1 MENNFTVIQDTW
13 NEEDDIELL
22 NYVADKNLKTKYL
35 SENEILN
42 TNIFNIDVL
51 FCDTD
56 IIQKKINQFNKVISL
71 VPDCYP
77 LEFETL
83 YNRQIQKIKLE
94 NLNEIEKPY
103 FVKPFENNKSF
114 DARKIYN
121 NDNHEY
127 LLQDLA
133 ELNFTKEDFLYVST
147 IVEFINEFRLFMG
160 NGKIYGIVESTNMLI
175 NSKKC
180 VNKKP
185 PQDFLDKVLELN
197 TFNFCVIDVGIINLN
212 GTHVWSIV
220 EVNPPFALSSYEWP
234 IEDYY
239 KYCKDAF
246 NYLKHTLF

>member
-1 MENNFTVIQDTW
+1 MESNFTVIQDTW

-42 TNIFNIDVL
+42 TSISNIDVL

-56 IIQKKINQFNKVISL
+56 IIQKKINQFNNNQSL

-83 YNRQIQKIKLE
+83 YNRHIKKIKLE
-94 NLNEIEKPY
+94 NLNEIQKPY

-133 ELNFTKEDFLYVST
+133 ELNFTKEDFLYVCT
-147 IVEFINEFRLFMG
+147 IVEFINEYY
-160 NGKIYGIVESTNMLI
+160 NA
-175 NSKKC
+175 
-180 VNKKP
+180 
-185 PQDFLDKVLELN
+185 DKEY
-197 TFNFCVIDVGIINLN
+197 F
-212 GTHVWSIV
+212 
-220 EVNPPFALSSYEWP
+220 
-234 IEDYY
+234 
-239 KYCKDAF
+239 
-246 NYLKHTLF
+246 

>member
-160 NGKIYGIVESTNMLI
+160 NGKIYGIVESTDILI
-175 NSKKC
+175 NSKKS
-180 VNKKP
+180 VSIKP
-185 PQDFLDKVLELN
+185 PQEFLDKVLQMN
-197 TFNFCVIDVGIINLN
+197 TFNFCVIFFNLLA
-212 GTHVWSIV
+212 I
-220 EVNPPFALSSYEWP
+220 SSA
-234 IEDYY
+234 
-239 KYCKDAF
+239 CF
-246 NYLKHTLF
+246 SFSN